1 MIDKMTKYSFILLT
15 GESEAFLGKLQEL
28 GVVDITRSVKP
39 VDEKSAQMFDR
50 LSEVMRAIAALEE
63 LDYSKDPDRERIE
76 ALAASTEPQGCR
88 RKLTLK
94 TLDDISSLETRIA
107 AARKSLETLAPW
119 GEFDRNAVDDL
130 AGKGLQIHFHCVQS
144 KKFDPEWEKDYA
156 LQVISSDKNNTWFVT
171 VTKSGEPYDFPV
183 PEIPA
188 PAMSVAEAEKHI
200 CALKEELIA
209 SKAML
214 LSLRNNG
221 LGHMRERLETKTA
234 EFDRYLAETVATE
247 AAEGYLCIFEGFA
260 PQQERARLV
269 EAFDGMGILYLC
281 EDARV
286 EDNPPIKL
294 RNNRFVRMFEVLT
307 DMYGRPVYN
316 GFDPTPYISV
326 FFMLFFAM
334 CMGDAGYGLILIL
347 AGLALGK
354 VKSFKSLAPLV
365 TVLGAAT
372 VVVGFFFHTFFSID
386 ISQWEWVKAS
396 GLDKVMVP
404 GKIIGYDGTMVVAII
419 VGIIHLCLAMIVRTV
434 NATKNLGF
442 FHSLSI
448 WGWTVFI
455 VGTIVA
461 LAAGMAFNLDSSVT
475 KWIIIVL
482 GAVAAIGIFPLR
494 NIGKN
499 PLINIGGGL
508 WETYNTATGL
518 LGDVLSYLRLYAL
531 GLAGSMLG
539 FAFNTL
545 AVMARGDGGFGWIAF
560 IAIALIGH
568 VLNIAMAV
576 LGAFVHPLRL
586 NFLEFFKNSDYD
598 GSGRNYNPLKK

>member
-1 MIDKMTKYSFILLT
+1 
-15 GESEAFLGKLQEL
+15 
-28 GVVDITRSVKP
+28 
-39 VDEKSAQMFDR
+39 
-50 LSEVMRAIAALEE
+50 
-63 LDYSKDPDRERIE
+63 
-76 ALAASTEPQGCR
+76 
-88 RKLTLK
+88 
-94 TLDDISSLETRIA
+94 
-107 AARKSLETLAPW
+107 
-119 GEFDRNAVDDL
+119 
-130 AGKGLQIHFHCVQS
+130 
-144 KKFDPEWEKDYA
+144 
-156 LQVISSDKNNTWFVT
+156 
-171 VTKSGEPYDFPV
+171 
-183 PEIPA
+183 
-188 PAMSVAEAEKHI
+188 
-200 CALKEELIA
+200 
-209 SKAML
+209 
-214 LSLRNNG
+214 
-221 LGHMRERLETKTA
+221 
-234 EFDRYLAETVATE
+234 
-247 AAEGYLCIFEGFA
+247 
-260 PQQERARLV
+260 
-269 EAFDGMGILYLC
+269 
-281 EDARV
+281 
-286 EDNPPIKL
+286 
-294 RNNRFVRMFEVLT
+294 MFEVLT

-386 ISQWEWVKAS
+386 ISQWEWVKTS

-475 KWIIIVL
+475 KWIIIGL

-568 VLNIAMAV
+568 VLNIAMAA

>member
-1 MIDKMTKYSFILLT
+1 MIDKMTKFSFILLT

-50 LSEVMRAIAALEE
+50 LSEVRRAIAALED
-63 LDYSKDPDRERIE
+63 LDYSKDPDREKIE
-76 ALAASTEPQGCR
+76 ALAASTVPQGCR

-188 PAMSVAEAEKHI
+188 PAMSVAEAEKNI
-200 CALKEELIA
+200 CSLREELIA
-209 SKAML
+209 CKAML

-260 PQQERARLV
+260 PQQEKARLV

-286 EDNPPIKL
+286 DDNPPIKL

-386 ISQWEWVKAS
+386 ISQWEWVKTS

-461 LAAGMAFNLDSSVT
+461 LAAGMALNLDSSVT
-475 KWIIIVL
+475 KWIIIGL

-568 VLNIAMAV
+568 VLNIAMAA

>member
-1 MIDKMTKYSFILLT
+1 MIDKMTKFSFILLT

-50 LSEVMRAIAALEE
+50 LSEVRRAIAALED

-76 ALAASTEPQGCR
+76 ALSASTVPQGCR

-94 TLDDISSLETRIA
+94 TLDEISSLEARIA
-107 AARKSLETLAPW
+107 TARKSLETLAPW

-188 PAMSVAEAEKHI
+188 PAMSVAEAEKNI

-475 KWIIIVL
+475 KWIIIGL

-568 VLNIAMAV
+568 VLNIAMAA

>member
-1 MIDKMTKYSFILLT
+1 MIDKMTKFSFILLT
-15 GESEAFLGKLQEL
+15 GESEGFLGKLQEL

-39 VDEKSAQMFDR
+39 VDEKSAQMFDNLNEIR
-50 LSEVMRAIAALEE
+50 RAVAALED
-63 LDYSKDPDRERIE
+63 LDYSKDPDREKIE
-76 ALAASTEPQGCR
+76 ALAASTVPQGCR

-188 PAMSVAEAEKHI
+188 PAMSVAEAEKNI
-200 CALKEELIA
+200 CSLREELIA
-209 SKAML
+209 CKAML

-260 PQQERARLV
+260 PQQEKARLV

-386 ISQWEWVKAS
+386 ISQWEWVKTS

-455 VGTIVA
+455 VGTIVT
-461 LAAGMAFNLDSSVT
+461 LAAGMAFSHQVDHHSSRCRSCN
-475 KWIIIVL
+475 
-482 GAVAAIGIFPLR
+482 R
-494 NIGKN
+494 NIPFEEHRKE
-499 PLINIGGGL
+499 PSHQ
-508 WETYNTATGL
+508 YRRRS
-518 LGDVLSYLRLYAL
+518 LGNLQHCYRSPR
-531 GLAGSMLG
+531 
-539 FAFNTL
+539 
-545 AVMARGDGGFGWIAF
+545 
-560 IAIALIGH
+560 
-568 VLNIAMAV
+568 
-576 LGAFVHPLRL
+576 
-586 NFLEFFKNSDYD
+586 
-598 GSGRNYNPLKK
+598 

>member
-1 MIDKMTKYSFILLT
+1 MIDKMTKFSFILLT

-50 LSEVMRAIAALEE
+50 LSEVRRAIAALED

-76 ALAASTEPQGCR
+76 ALAASTVPQGCR

-144 KKFDPEWEKDYA
+144 KKFNPEWEKDYA

-188 PAMSVAEAEKHI
+188 PAMSVAEAEKNI
-200 CALKEELIA
+200 SALKEELIA

-221 LGHMRERLETKTA
+221 LGHMRERLGAKTA

-475 KWIIIVL
+475 KWIIIGL